1 MLCLDQKKAISI
13 YLPMQVRT
21 ILFDTFVNGVA
32 PVEKRLAAYLLLMKN
47 PSSSDI
53 NKIAQLLQ
61 WEQSEQVKNF
71 VASHIANILNSEE
84 LYVQE

>member
-1 MLCLDQKKAISI
+1 MSWPKDSDLNPLFW
-13 YLPMQVRT
+13 LQVKE

-32 PVEKRLAAYLLLMKN
+32 PVEKRLAAYLLLMKG
-47 PSSSDI
+47 PTSSDI
-53 NKIAQLLQ
+53 SKIIQLLQ

-71 VASHIANILNSEE
+71 VASHIVNILNSEE